1 MLDLDGELRGLF
13 APISPRAFFARYWE
27 RRPLLIRGGA
37 DKFAHLAFSTE
48 ALYRI
53 GRDPAESQVCK
64 AWVDMRREIAIDP
77 RSIARHYRAG
87 RSICMR
93 DVQAS
98 HAPLRRVVA
107 AMKATLGLAHEIG
120 FAGYLS
126 PRQQGIPLHCD
137 RHDVF
142 ILQIEG
148 TKQWRYARGPSVAFP
163 LTATQ
168 PGNPAS
174 MTRFVAMHAREA
186 AAIPAPRD
194 LVRAVLRPGDLLYL
208 PGGTFHATL
217 AAQHSLSLTL
227 GCTPRPVFA
236 MVSQAIQRAFQHD
249 LDWRRNLPPVAPGD
263 ARSTRAVER
272 LLRAR
277 LRELSR
283 WLGSADVET
292 LASVWRSDVAGFSW
306 DAPAA
311 PRAALEPATMLVR
324 AWPVTTAG
332 RRTGPV
338 EVVAANRVFTV
349 PRRHRRLVDGL
360 ASHAQ
365 FTPRDT
371 QRWGRCSWPTAR
383 AFLEL
388 MLHHGIVEHA

>member
-1 MLDLDGELRGLF
+1 MLDLDSELHRLF
-13 APISPRAFFARYWE
+13 DPISPRTFFARHWE
-27 RRPLLIRGGA
+27 RRPLLIRGSTK
-37 DKFAHLAFSTE
+37 KFAQLAFSTE

-93 DVQAS
+93 DVQMS
-98 HAPLRRVVA
+98 HEPLRRVVA

-148 TKQWRYARGPSVAFP
+148 TKEWRYARAPSVAFP

-168 PGNPAS
+168 PANPAS
-174 MTRFVAMHAREA
+174 MNRFVAMHARDD
-186 AAIPAPRD
+186 AAIPAPRE
-194 LVRAVLRPGDLLYL
+194 LQRAVLRPGDLLYL

-217 AAQHSLSLTL
+217 AAEHSLSLTL
-227 GCTPRPVFA
+227 GCTPRPMFA
-236 MVSQAIQRAFQHD
+236 MIGQAIERAFQHD
-249 LDWRRNLPPVAPGD
+249 PDWRRNPPPAAPGD
-263 ARSTRAVER
+263 ATSARAIEL

-277 LRELSR
+277 VRDLSR
-283 WLGSADVET
+283 WLASADVDT
-292 LASVWRSDVAGFSW
+292 FTSVWRSHLADFAWEPPVAARPTL
-306 DAPAA
+306 DPASA
-311 PRAALEPATMLVR
+311 LVR
-324 AWPVTTAG
+324 AWPVTTGG

-360 ASHAQ
+360 ASHPQ
-365 FTPRDT
+365 FTARDS